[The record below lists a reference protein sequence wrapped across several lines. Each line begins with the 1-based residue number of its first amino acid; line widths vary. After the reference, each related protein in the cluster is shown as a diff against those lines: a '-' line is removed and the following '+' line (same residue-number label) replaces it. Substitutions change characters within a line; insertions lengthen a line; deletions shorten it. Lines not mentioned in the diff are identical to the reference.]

1 MAGLGK
7 FPYMKIALMAS
18 SLNKS
23 YRTMQEC
30 AKMKP
35 IKQKYSSIRPLRT
48 SDTEV
53 NRQQAKEM
61 CLGDL
66 KHKTR
71 KQIKMKA
78 TECNKS

>member
-1 MAGLGK
+1 M
-7 FPYMKIALMAS
+7 
-18 SLNKS
+18 
-23 YRTMQEC
+23 TEC

-48 SDTEV
+48 SDTGV

-71 KQIKMKA
+71 KQ
-78 TECNKS
+78 NKNESHRV